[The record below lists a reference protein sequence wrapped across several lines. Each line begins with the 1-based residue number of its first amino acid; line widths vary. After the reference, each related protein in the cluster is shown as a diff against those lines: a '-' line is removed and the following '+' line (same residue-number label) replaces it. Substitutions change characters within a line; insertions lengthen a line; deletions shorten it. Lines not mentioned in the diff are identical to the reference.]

1 MKSQIRAKV
10 MEHTGTITHFLKM
23 PCNRT
28 FPNIAGNLL
37 IQNRIAESTLTFD
50 RYQNHPR
57 EGTLPKVFA
66 GNTSRLQFDMDQFG
80 G

>member
-23 PCNRT
+23 PCNRS
-28 FPNIAGNLL
+28 FPLIAGNLL
-37 IQNRIAESTLTFD
+37 IQNKIAESTLMFNH
-50 RYQNHPR
+50 YQNHPR
-57 EGTLPKVFA
+57 EKTLQKVFA
-66 GNTSRLQFDMDQFG
+66 GGTFRLQFDMDQFG